1 MDAEKLA
8 NEYLLFCESKKED
21 CRWAWS
27 EVDDLVRRDPDKG
40 WEITCILVN
49 KASSDEALGFVAA
62 GALEDLLRKHGL
74 TVIDRVEHESQE
86 NVRLQTALSGVW
98 ITPES
103 PVFDRW
109 YALMWKYGFAEGN
122 RTPL

>member
-1 MDAEKLA
+1 MDPEKLA

-62 GALEDLLRKHGL
+62 GALEDLLRKHGP

-98 ITPES
+98 IAPES
-103 PVFDRW
+103 PVFNRW
-109 YALMWKYGFAEGN
+109 CALMWKYGFAEGK